1 MHDAIAERGLQH
13 LPEPTRPWRAP
24 GARVEAGGSSRGMR
38 VGGAVSHTR
47 AVGSGGITKVL
58 ESEQCCS
65 DVHAEGSGVMPQDCS
80 NVSGTRGSRKEAAL
94 PSYNPKSPLE
104 PKVHSLGAAR
114 YFSHLDRPKKCTTR

>member
-47 AVGSGGITKVL
+47 AVGSGGVTKVL

-94 PSYNPKSPLE
+94 PSYNPKSP
-104 PKVHSLGAAR
+104 
-114 YFSHLDRPKKCTTR
+114 F